1 MTDPSSSALRSACIY
16 MFRGIANGS
25 VQFTRVTGGRL
36 QIRIRK
42 SACARDLG
50 LTSYVSVGDQ
60 YAFDCDACCLG
71 FPRVLG
77 EPEDLDPHD
86 EKPDV
91 IFRVCTVIACS
102 LSAGSNYRNHRSDRM
117 IGARSSEHMLYRGGR
132 LRHLSCSP
140 LDSEGVLGAVLT
152 MQSSRCPTEENHK
165 PTL

>member
-1 MTDPSSSALRSACIY
+1 MTDPSSSALRSACIHV
-16 MFRGIANGS
+16 FRGIANGS
-25 VQFTRVTGGRL
+25 VQFTPVNGGRL

-42 SACARDLG
+42 SARARDLG
-50 LTSYVSVGDQ
+50 LTSYVSVDDQ

-91 IFRVCTVIACS
+91 IFRVCRGIACVLGAS
-102 LSAGSNYRNHRSDRM
+102 SNYRDHRSDRM
-117 IGARSSEHMLYRGGR
+117 IGAWSSEHMLCPGGQPR
-132 LRHLSCSP
+132 RPSYSP
-140 LDSEGVLGAVLT
+140 LGSEGVLAAVLT
-152 MQSSRCPTEENHK
+152 MQSSRYPIKEKHM